1 MTSSASERS
10 TPFSRLNE
18 ELVTLAF
25 RGSKQNSPRSINTM
39 ICTFTYHV
47 ILIPALLIAAMKRTW
62 GELDFN
68 AASQIE
74 HTPENVGY
82 FASHAPS
89 DANIMKD
96 GTKKPFHYYDWSFL
110 RQNQQNEESGKRQKQ
125 LLQFFK
131 ECKRGGDKDEKS
143 FFFIKRNHA
152 VQFLKAYKKKLRNSG
167 FTLPPHITP
176 EQRNFHH
183 YNILR
188 KISDDKINLGSYPLF
203 SEEIVQA
210 MMRRV
215 RRSYQPA
222 GKPPMRDAANRI
234 WQIRSLITNVTKVTH
249 LLMISVLSLFK
260 EHKEGELTLT
270 EDAIK
275 EKLKFIQGL
284 WVRLEEGKF
293 QNKGDGWE
301 KIVYNL
307 LNAQTET
314 RMMVKRE
321 KYTLCWNFVNT
332 WLEENNMQLKKISR
346 EPTHSNTVTEII
358 NKLILFSNFE
368 IVSKK
373 PCALDEE

>member
-1 MTSSASERS
+1 
-10 TPFSRLNE
+10 
-18 ELVTLAF
+18 
-25 RGSKQNSPRSINTM
+25 
-39 ICTFTYHV
+39 
-47 ILIPALLIAAMKRTW
+47 
-62 GELDFN
+62 
-68 AASQIE
+68 
-74 HTPENVGY
+74 
-82 FASHAPS
+82 
-89 DANIMKD
+89 
-96 GTKKPFHYYDWSFL
+96 
-110 RQNQQNEESGKRQKQ
+110 
-125 LLQFFK
+125 
-131 ECKRGGDKDEKS
+131 
-143 FFFIKRNHA
+143 
-152 VQFLKAYKKKLRNSG
+152 
-167 FTLPPHITP
+167 
-176 EQRNFHH
+176 
-183 YNILR
+183 
-188 KISDDKINLGSYPLF
+188 
-203 SEEIVQA
+203 
-210 MMRRV
+210 
-215 RRSYQPA
+215 
-222 GKPPMRDAANRI
+222 MRDAANRI

-307 LNAQTET
+307 LNAQKET